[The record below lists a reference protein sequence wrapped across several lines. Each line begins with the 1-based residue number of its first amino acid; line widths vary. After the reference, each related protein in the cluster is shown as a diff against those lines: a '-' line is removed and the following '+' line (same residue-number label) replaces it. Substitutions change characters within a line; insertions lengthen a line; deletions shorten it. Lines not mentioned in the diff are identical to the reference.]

1 MERRSA
7 PGVRVTVLADPRAR
21 EGEPVDLAGRI
32 LGFTYEDA
40 ERRADKA
47 SLQLDNHDLAL
58 FEREEL
64 MGGRVLEVSW
74 GYPGRMSRPRRVVVR
89 SVKGFETL
97 TIEGRALSV
106 LMDRQAR
113 TRTWHG
119 VSRARVAR
127 LVAEEHGYDVDNLDV
142 EETEEVFDTIAQTGE
157 TDARF
162 LRRLAA
168 REEFEMYVDGSGFHF
183 HQRRQSAR
191 PAHVLTWYADPGRGD
206 LMSVN
211 VESDLVRRVG
221 RVTVRGRDPLNRTTI
236 EESANN
242 ETTERSTLAEL
253 TESIDPELTDSIDP
267 ETGATTVETSA
278 VRERN
283 ATSSVR
289 PTTAPAASQA
299 RREAQARFR
308 RAERATVKLT
318 MKAVGDPA
326 FAATSIVEVR
336 GISRL
341 LSGLYY
347 VTSVKHTID
356 GSGYVCELKAT
367 RDGTGRRARA
377 LARGRRGESRT
388 EQGEGDPRPELG
400 GERNR
405 SGASEDGPFVI
416 ERLDG
421 DTGETIYEFP
431 RGRLAAAH
439 ADPEAR

>member
-1 MERRSA
+1 VTAASRSA
-7 PGVRVTVLADPRAR
+7 PGVRITVLPDPRAR
-21 EGEPVDLAGRI
+21 EGEPLHLGDRI
-32 LGFTYEDA
+32 LSFSFEDA

-47 SLQLDNHDLAL
+47 SLQLDNHDLSL

-64 MGGRVLEVSW
+64 MGGRILEVSW
-74 GYPGRMSRPRRVVVR
+74 GYPDRMSRPRRLVVR

-97 TIEGRALSV
+97 TIEARALSV

-113 TRTWHG
+113 TRSWHG
-119 VSRARVAR
+119 MSRARVAR
-127 LVAEEHGYDVDNLDV
+127 LVAEEHGYDIDNLDV
-142 EETEEVFDTIAQTGE
+142 EETEEVFDTIAQAGE

-162 LRRLAA
+162 LRRLAS

-183 HQRRQSAR
+183 HQRRQSDA
-191 PAHVLTWYADPGRGD
+191 PSHVFTWYADPGRGD
-206 LMSVN
+206 LMSVS

-221 RVTVRGRDPLNRTTI
+221 RVSVRGRDPLNRTTI
-236 EESANN
+236 EASANN
-242 ETTERSTLAEL
+242 ETAERVTLA
-253 TESIDPELTDSIDP
+253 ELTDSIDP
-267 ETGATTVETSA
+267 ETGATTTVERSA
-278 VRERN
+278 VQELN
-283 ATSSVR
+283 ATASVR

-318 MKAVGDPA
+318 LKAVGDPS
-326 FAATSIVEVR
+326 FASKSVVAVR

-377 LARGRRGESRT
+377 LAGAHRDGAGPSEP
-388 EQGEGDPRPELG
+388 GGGDQRPELG

-405 SGASEDGPFVI
+405 ARESGGAPPVVERIDG
-416 ERLDG
+416 E
-421 DTGETIYEFP
+421 TGETTYEFP
-431 RGRLAAAH
+431 RGRRASS
-439 ADPEAR
+439 DPEARR